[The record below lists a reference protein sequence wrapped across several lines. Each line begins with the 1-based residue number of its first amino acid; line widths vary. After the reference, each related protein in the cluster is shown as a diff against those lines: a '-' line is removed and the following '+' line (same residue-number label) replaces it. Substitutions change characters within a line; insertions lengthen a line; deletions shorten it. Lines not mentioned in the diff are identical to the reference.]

1 MSRITV
7 ILPNNLGDVIMA
19 LPVLKSIRNTNP
31 DAEIAFLVEAG
42 YEAGLLS
49 SPFCDRIIPI
59 NRRDIKK
66 QLCSR
71 QWRDGV
77 GALRLLID
85 TIGNDR
91 DDIVVNLSQHPYM
104 SFVIS
109 LINAPDTRG
118 RRFLREGNHALPDVW
133 SQYLYTI
140 PFARAYNSL
149 HATDVYCRIAGVPS
163 GMAGRF
169 ITPTD
174 REIDDC
180 RSYLA
185 QQQFSLD
192 RPVAVLQPG
201 AAWPSKRWP
210 VKAFVE
216 LGKMLIADGYGILI
230 TGAPAERE
238 LAESITDTLGESCR
252 STAGNLT
259 FRESIVLLTVADTVV
274 TGDTAI
280 MHAASA
286 IGTKVVALFGP
297 TNPVETGPYG
307 NNHSVVCGTC
317 PQRPCFKTT
326 CADNRCMTSISPD
339 RVYRSI
345 RNQTVPSNECDSF
358 TTWIDGEVYR
368 LQPEGSCE
376 NAYVNTIGAALTRRA
391 FEPSFTVEPADPQG
405 SGQLESRT
413 FIHYLEQME
422 QWLIDYRS
430 VGDSRVLTRFEKAR
444 TDASAIGGIAAFWSA
459 LLNIRLNSVPLLN
472 PVAGIE
478 GSLAAC
484 RITREQI
491 SQALGL

>member
-1 MSRITV
+1 MPRITV
-7 ILPNNLGDVIMA
+7 ILPNNLGDVIMT
-19 LPVLKSIRNTNP
+19 LPVLKSIRNTTP

-42 YEAGLLS
+42 YEAGLLG

-59 NRRDIKK
+59 DRRDIKK
-66 QLCSR
+66 QLCSG

-85 TIGNDR
+85 AIRNDR
-91 DDIVVNLSQHPYM
+91 DDIVINLSQHPYM
-104 SFVIS
+104 SFVTS

-118 RRFLREGNHALPDVW
+118 RQFLREGNHALPDAW

-140 PFARAYNSL
+140 PFARKYNSL

-163 GMAGRF
+163 GMAGPF
-169 ITPTD
+169 ITPAD
-174 REIDDC
+174 REIDEC
-180 RSYLA
+180 KSFLA
-185 QQQFSLD
+185 QQQFSLS

-210 VKAFVE
+210 AEAFVA
-216 LGKMLIADGYGILI
+216 LGKMLIADGYGILV
-230 TGAPAERE
+230 TGAPAERK
-238 LAESITDTLGESCR
+238 LAASIADALGEPCR
-252 STAGNLT
+252 STAGDLT
-259 FRESIVLLTVADTVV
+259 FRESIVLLTVADSVV

-286 IGTKVVALFGP
+286 TGTKVVALFGP

-307 NNHSVVCGTC
+307 SDHAVVCGKC

-326 CADNRCMTSISPD
+326 CSDNRCMTSISPD
-339 RVYRSI
+339 FVYGCI
-345 RNQTVPSNECDSF
+345 RNQTVASNECDRF
-358 TTWIDGEVYR
+358 TTWIDGGDYR
-368 LQPEGSCE
+368 LQPEASSG
-376 NAYVNTIGAALTRRA
+376 NAYVNTIGAVLTRRA
-391 FEPSFTVEPADPQG
+391 FEPSFAVEPADPQG
-405 SGQLESRT
+405 PDQLESRT

-422 QWLIDYRS
+422 QWLTAYRS
-430 VGDSRVLTRFEKAR
+430 GGDSKPLGSFEKAR

-459 LLNIRLNSVPLLN
+459 LLNIRLNSVPLLD
-472 PVAGIE
+472 PVAGIK

-491 SQALGL
+491 AAVL